1 MSDMFSI
8 KHNFRIGDVLTVL
21 LFSIALEYDIVRDK
35 TKQDSL
41 KLYGAHQLL
50 VHADAVQILGG
61 SIHGIKKNTE
71 ILVVASNEIGIEV
84 NADKTT

>member
-1 MSDMFSI
+1 M
-8 KHNFRIGDVLTVL
+8 
-21 LFSIALEYDIVRDK
+21 
-35 TKQDSL
+35 

>member
-50 VHADAVQILGG
+50 VYADDDNIQGG
-61 SIHGIKKNTE
+61 SNMTGTD
-71 ILVVASNEIGIEV
+71 LCV
-84 NADKTT
+84 NKPHCAAAVRP